1 MRSPRA
7 ERTLLVSVIRSD
19 TTSWRAGEDAAEL
32 LGLAET
38 AGAKVVAAVHQH
50 IARPHPAHLLGK
62 GKVDE
67 LALLCRRHD
76 VETVVIG
83 EELSPVWQRNLEH
96 SVGTKVVD
104 RTELILDIFA
114 QHAHSRDGQI
124 QVELAQL
131 RYRLPRLTGRGVL
144 LSRLG
149 GGIGTRGP
157 GETQL
162 EIDRRRITARI
173 SRLKRNVERLARIRA
188 QQRKRRIRQ
197 KRSQISIVGYT
208 NAGKSTLLNALTGA
222 EVVVEDQLFSTL
234 DPTTRQARL
243 PGGEVALF
251 SDTVGFI
258 QRLPETL
265 MQAFRATLEEVQYAD
280 LVAHV
285 ADAAS
290 PYLEDNISTVD
301 EVLAELGVDPRL
313 VLLVLNKID
322 LLEDKDRV
330 RALVAR
336 HPGSV
341 AISARN
347 GTDLDELLVRVQARL
362 REGRRLVTVEIP
374 VEEGRLI
381 SILRREGKVLDEELA
396 GDRLRFRAV
405 LPDEELGRFRDFIAG
420 TAAPGT

>member
-1 MRSPRA
+1 MQSARA
-7 ERTLLVSVIRSD
+7 ERTLLLSVVHSG
-19 TTSWRAGEDAAEL
+19 TTAWAAEEDAAEL
-32 LGLAET
+32 LGLAQT
-38 AGAKVVAAVHQH
+38 AGANVVAS
-50 IARPHPAHLLGK
+50 ARQQITKPHPAHLVGK

-67 LALLCRRHD
+67 VAALVRRHD
-76 VETVVIG
+76 VETVVVG
-83 EELSPVWQRNLEH
+83 EDLSPVWQRNLEH
-96 SVGTKVVD
+96 ALGAKVVD

-114 QHAHSRDGQI
+114 QHARSRDGQI

-131 RYRLPRLTGRGVL
+131 RYRLPRLTGRGVY

-173 SRLKRNVERLARIRA
+173 SRLKKAVERLSRIRA

-197 KRSQISIVGYT
+197 KRPQVSIVGYT

-222 EVVVEDQLFSTL
+222 DVVVEDQLFSTL

-243 PGGEVALF
+243 PAGEVVLF

-265 MQAFRATLEEVQYAD
+265 RQAFRATLEEVLYAD

-285 ADAAS
+285 ADSAS
-290 PYLEDNISTVD
+290 PFLEDNVRTV
-301 EVLAELGVDPRL
+301 ERVLADLGVQDER
-313 VLLVLNKID
+313 VLLVLNKTD
-322 LLEDKDRV
+322 LVDDPAKVE
-330 RALVAR
+330 ALLLR
-336 HPGSV
+336 YSGSV

-347 GTDLDELLVRVQARL
+347 REGLDDLLMRIQSRL
-362 REGRRLVTVEIP
+362 REERQLVTVEIP
-374 VEEGRLI
+374 VDEGRLI
-381 SILRREGKVLDEELA
+381 SRLRREGKVLEERLD
-396 GDRLRFRAV
+396 GNRLRFRAV
-405 LPDEELGRFRDFIAG
+405 LPDEEVGRFRAYILGA
-420 TAAPGT
+420 TK